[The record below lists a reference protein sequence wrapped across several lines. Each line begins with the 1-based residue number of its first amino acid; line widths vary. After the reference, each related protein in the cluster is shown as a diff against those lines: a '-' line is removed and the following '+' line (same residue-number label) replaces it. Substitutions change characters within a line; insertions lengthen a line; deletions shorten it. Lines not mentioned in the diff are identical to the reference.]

1 MLAFDWKSHK
11 LLTWYRIDKIQITT
25 INAEDMSNFKR
36 RAFIKSTLIAGISAS
51 AINLQASPN
60 DDPIEE
66 DIGIKIHQAPKKII
80 VGGGGIGGLC
90 CGYELMKKGHEVIV
104 LEASGRHGGHV
115 LTAHDGL
122 SDGLYGD
129 YGQEHITKPGYDR
142 YWEYIEEFGLTALP
156 YPRRKNVIRRID
168 GVFYSEE
175 MLRDPA
181 VLKKFGF
188 NEREIK
194 YLSTHAWWDLRS
206 LYFEPYLDKFSDEY
220 QPFGV
225 GYDELDHIPMSD
237 IYKRDGA
244 SETALNY
251 MGGNHSSAL
260 FELWHAA
267 ILKIRGVPLAPPD
280 VFRLK
285 GGNQMLPNAFA
296 KRLGARVWLDSAIVS
311 IKHSDAGVTVKYE
324 KHDGE
329 HELSADYYVNCIPL
343 PTLKHIPI
351 EPALPAEKQYI
362 NENITYDSYQ
372 RFVFQASSKF
382 WEEDGLSIN
391 LDLGHPDLQS
401 VWQSAEEVDTHRV
414 ILLGTGPGG
423 VSPQRALAAF
433 RKLYP
438 GKRDTIEQAISQ
450 DWTKQ
455 KYSPNCER
463 QPFPIG
469 ELDKFWP
476 HLMLPHGRIYF
487 AGAYAD
493 NLGWGTEAATR
504 SANRVANEIDKA

>member
-1 MLAFDWKSHK
+1 MSH
-11 LLTWYRIDKIQITT
+11 
-25 INAEDMSNFKR
+25 FKR
-36 RAFIKSTLIAGISAS
+36 RDFIKNTLIVGVSAS
-51 AINLQASPN
+51 ALNLEAAS
-60 DDPIEE
+60 DQDAMQE
-66 DIGIKIHQAPKKII
+66 GFVAKTLQSPKKII
-80 VGGGGIGGLC
+80 IGGAGIGGLC
-90 CGYELMKKGHEVIV
+90 CGYELMKKGHEVTV

-129 YGQEHITKPGYDR
+129 FGQEHITKPGYDR
-142 YWEYIEEFGLTALP
+142 YWEYIKEFNLTALP
-156 YPRRKNVIRRID
+156 YPRRKNVLRRIN

-175 MLRDPA
+175 MLRDPEI
-181 VLKKFGF
+181 LKKFGF
-188 NEREIK
+188 STREIK
-194 YLSTHAWWDLRS
+194 HLSTHAWWDLRS
-206 LYFEPYLDKFSDEY
+206 LYLDPYLDKFTDEY

-225 GYDELDHIPMSD
+225 GYDEWDKIPMSD
-237 IYKRDGA
+237 IYKKDGA
-244 SETALNY
+244 SATALQY

-267 ILKIRGVPLAPPD
+267 ILKIRGVPLAPPE

-296 KRLGARVWLDSAIVS
+296 KRLGPRVWLNSAIVS
-311 IKHSDAGVTVKYE
+311 IQHSETGVTVKYE
-324 KHDGE
+324 QHDGE
-329 HELSADYYVNCIPL
+329 HEMSADYYVNCIPL
-343 PTLKHIPI
+343 PTLIHIPI
-351 EPALPAEKQYI
+351 SPALPPQKQYI

-382 WEEDGLSIN
+382 WEDDGLSIN
-391 LDLGHPDLQS
+391 LDLGHPDLWS

-414 ILLGTGPGG
+414 IVLGTGPGG

-433 RKLYP
+433 REVYP

-463 QPFPIG
+463 LPFPIG
-469 ELDKFWP
+469 ELHRFWP
-476 HLMLPHGRIYF
+476 HLIQPHGRIHF

-493 NLGWGTEAATR
+493 NLNWGTEAATR
-504 SANRVANEIDKA
+504 SANRVAEQIDKS